1 MASIYATKCI
11 NEKQIME
18 DNNALK
24 QHINEK
30 SCNIILFH

>member
-11 NEKQIME
+11 GEKEIME
-18 DNNALK
+18 DNNAMK
-24 QHINEK
+24 QDINEK